1 MLRYLISWSGTLAN
15 DESYGG
21 AASTSGTNTTPMA
34 GLTRKSRIL
43 NARGL
48 ERQMSGVAESVYV
61 RIGARLQIFANQ
73 FF

>member
-1 MLRYLISWSGTLAN
+1 MLRYWISWNGTPAN
-15 DESYGG
+15 DESYRAVAG
-21 AASTSGTNTTPMA
+21 TSGMNTTPMA

-61 RIGARLQIFANQ
+61 RIGARLQIFADQ